1 MSEQNHRGSRSCW
14 PSLFTVAIIRDIGIL
29 HTTYTRRPTTTDS
42 MIMLMRMH
50 GMPVCSVGIESL
62 TVCTVNMQ
70 QQKYFGTIEP
80 PLSKHIFLHHCR
92 VKYSVGD
99 EVERDHKTVPTATNM
114 AYGMVS
120 RDRQQQKQSGGEEG
134 VYEMVNRSQP
144 SSSPATATTDDPAY
158 AVIADP

>member
-1 MSEQNHRGSRSCW
+1 M
-14 PSLFTVAIIRDIGIL
+14 
-29 HTTYTRRPTTTDS
+29 
-42 MIMLMRMH
+42 
-50 GMPVCSVGIESL
+50 
-62 TVCTVNMQ
+62 
-70 QQKYFGTIEP
+70 
-80 PLSKHIFLHHCR
+80 
-92 VKYSVGD
+92 
-99 EVERDHKTVPTATNM
+99 ERDHKTVPTATNM